1 MRLGEVSISNL
12 SLFFLYSQQKAAGV
26 AWYYTY
32 QGRVELY
39 NGYTSNF
46 VEKMANHE
54 GTWTEELL
62 EEYRAKFRR
71 NELEAGRY
79 GLGTTTQ
86 ACNTFFNLS

>member
-1 MRLGEVSISNL
+1 M
-12 SLFFLYSQQKAAGV
+12 LYSQQKAAGV
-26 AWYYTY
+26 ASYYTY

-79 GLGTTTQ
+79 GLGTTVQ